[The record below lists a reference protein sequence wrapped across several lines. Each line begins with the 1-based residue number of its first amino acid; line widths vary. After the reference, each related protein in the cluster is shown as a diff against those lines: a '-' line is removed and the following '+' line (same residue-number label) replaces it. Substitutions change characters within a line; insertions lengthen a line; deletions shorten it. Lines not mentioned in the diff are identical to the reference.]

1 MDIPMQRTTT
11 PTGSG
16 SGPGDCPSVIA
27 SMLSRSFSD
36 FTAADRL
43 FDTNLKEA
51 AMGANGGDSTPNLD
65 SNGPTRTPSRSPSK
79 GRSLSDSTP
88 KLSPAPNIRERRV
101 SKDDQNINTSRRQP
115 KTPRRPDFLQRGLS
129 LQMPSGDSFGIQNPA
144 SFNRA
149 PLSPQ
154 LTKNN
159 TYGSPAK
166 VLPRHSR
173 GMDFSR
179 ACTNLHHS
187 TLAEQSSPDSS
198 PTVTQKG
205 VMIPNRRMSM
215 NTMAIDPPQ
224 FTPWSATEKSMVS
237 NSLGSVNM
245 FDSECSSNS
254 DEGDDLMEPDEN
266 EDAITT
272 PQVAK
277 RHDPSSS
284 TPFGASAAW
293 PGGNFPGA
301 NPSSFTTNFHRQRMR
316 HGRSSKSSSSASGHS
331 GMPSPVPASPPA
343 GKNDGYFG
351 REVTMRGPAS
361 RRESLSMHTHDLHIS
376 SGNDSGDEATKTQL
390 STPGV
395 IRRVVTRRG
404 NLLPKI
410 RALGRVRDELIEE
423 SMPVDAEVKREAE
436 VIRQVRESDTTE
448 TTHSSPTLQAVN
460 SLSEALQGIPED
472 NIMGMDGEQVAGFTG
487 KGLFGTFGR
496 QDSRSGGS
504 KDFWNSFEQRTPPPP
519 TFLPR
524 GSSSTMSDDASMDS
538 PTTASVTPGSLFPW
552 AVPTREQTPITSA
565 AQLQTQFQAPAGVHG
580 PISAADGLRKVN
592 KRRRD
597 DDLDMQSI
605 KRRAVSPGLSVGNS
619 PILSQSPS
627 QRSENLWGQPR
638 HGRSDSISGQAGGER
653 SNSNG
658 SVSQQTPLLGPKR
671 IGLQGITDMQGMAE
685 KMSIE

>member
-1 MDIPMQRTTT
+1 
-11 PTGSG
+11 
-16 SGPGDCPSVIA
+16 
-27 SMLSRSFSD
+27 MLSKSFSD

-43 FDTNLKEA
+43 FDANSKEA
-51 AMGANGGDSTPNLD
+51 AKGASGGVSTQNF
-65 SNGPTRTPSRSPSK
+65 NHHGPSRTSSKSPSK

-88 KLSPAPNIRERRV
+88 KLSPSPKIKERV
-101 SKDDQNINTSRRQP
+101 SKDDQNINTSIREP

-129 LQMPSGDSFGIQNPA
+129 LQMPSGDSLRPFSP
-144 SFNRA
+144 A

-159 TYGSPAK
+159 TYASPAK

-187 TLAEQSSPDSS
+187 TLAEQNSPDSS
-198 PTVTQKG
+198 PTITQKG
-205 VMIPNRRMSM
+205 VMIPHRKMSVNM
-215 NTMAIDPPQ
+215 MALDPPQ
-224 FTPWSATEKSMVS
+224 FAPWSQAEKSMVS
-237 NSLGSVNM
+237 TSLGSVNM

-254 DEGDDLMEPDEN
+254 DEEDDPMEPDDN
-266 EDAITT
+266 EETILNT
-272 PQVAK
+272 PQVVK
-277 RHDPSSS
+277 LHNPTSS
-284 TPFGASAAW
+284 TPISGSAAW
-293 PGGNFPGA
+293 PGANFPGA

-316 HGRSSKSSSSASGHS
+316 HGRSRKSSSSASGHS
-331 GMPSPVPASPPA
+331 SMASPVPASPPA

-351 REVTMRGPAS
+351 REAAMRGPSS

-376 SGNDSGDEATKTQL
+376 SGNDSGDEAAKAQL

-395 IRRVVTRRG
+395 IRRAVTRRG

-410 RALGRVRDELIEE
+410 RALGRVRDELMEE

-436 VIRQVRESDTTE
+436 VIRQVRESDTAE
-448 TTHSSPTLQAVN
+448 TTQSSPTLQAVN
-460 SLSEALQGIPED
+460 GLSEALQGIPED
-472 NIMGMDGEQVAGFTG
+472 NTMRLDGDTVAGFTG

-496 QDSRSGGS
+496 QDSRSSGS
-504 KDFWNSFEQRTPPPP
+504 KDFWNNFEHRTPPPP
-519 TFLPR
+519 TFFPR

-538 PTTASVTPGSLFPW
+538 PTATSGPLGSLFPW
-552 AVPTREQTPITSA
+552 IVPTREQTPAPSI
-565 AQLQTQFQAPAGVHG
+565 AQSQTQFQPPAGVHG

-627 QRSENLWGQPR
+627 QRSENLWGQSR
-638 HGRSDSISGQAGGER
+638 HGLSDSVSGHANGER
-653 SNSNG
+653 SSSNG

-671 IGLQGITDMQGMAE
+671 VGLQGITDMQGMAE